1 MKLAAVVYERGQGL
15 VTDALLA
22 AFALRL
28 KRAGFKLAGAV
39 QSNDR
44 VANRSRCDITLEDLA
59 TGRRIKASDDR
70 GPFAKGCRLDESALE
85 DSVGM
90 ALSSLEPETDLVVIN
105 RFGKREAQGH
115 GFRPMIE
122 QAVLLGVPALVGL
135 NRAHLEAWRA
145 FGGEEPAILPPDL
158 GAVSNWCAANV
169 ATRGSS
175 DGARERA
182 PVALA

>member
-1 MKLAAVVYERGQGL
+1 

-39 QSNDR
+39 QSNDP

-59 TGRRIKASDDR
+59 TGLRIRASDNR
-70 GPFAKGCRLDESALE
+70 GPLAKGCRLDESAHE

-105 RFGKREAQGH
+105 RFGKREAEGH
-115 GFRPMIE
+115 GFRPLVE
-122 QAVLLGVPALVGL
+122 QAVLLDVPVVVGL
-135 NRAHLEAWRA
+135 NRAHLDAWRA
-145 FGGEEPAILPPDL
+145 FLGEEPALLPPEL
-158 GAVSNWCAANV
+158 GAISSWCGRALRADVSV
-169 ATRGSS
+169 SLPGQFT
-175 DGARERA
+175 A
-182 PVALA
+182 PS